1 MLLRAIRRS
10 AVALG
15 IGMAS
20 LAANAGWDL
29 IQVMP
34 EPDDVAL
41 AITALVSAGLVIW
54 RRRSSDKAEQQI

>member
-1 MLLRAIRRS
+1 MFVRAIRRC
-10 AVALG
+10 AIALG

-29 IQVMP
+29 VQVLP

-41 AITALVSAGLVIW
+41 AIMALVSAGVVIW
-54 RRRSSDKAEQQI
+54 RRRSSQP